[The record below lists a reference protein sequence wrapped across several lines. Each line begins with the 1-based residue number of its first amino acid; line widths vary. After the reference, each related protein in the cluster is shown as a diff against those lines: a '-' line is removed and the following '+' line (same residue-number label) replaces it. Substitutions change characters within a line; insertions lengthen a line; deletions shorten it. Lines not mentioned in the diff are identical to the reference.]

1 MALSLILNNGVSIPM
16 IGHGA
21 SIDRS
26 QPDFEQKARSWLAT
40 AIQAGYRHID
50 TAEVYMTEKAVG
62 EAVKESGIPREDFF
76 ITTKLPMYHKDCV
89 AESFAKS
96 LDNLG
101 MNYVD
106 LYLMHAPQTVPYEEG
121 NPFPLNP
128 DGTLKTLS
136 SPTFNEAYAE
146 MEKIHSSGKAKAI
159 GVSNFSIKT
168 LDELLTTA
176 TIVPAVNQVEMH
188 PYLAQKDLLEYHRTK
203 GIATEAYSPG
213 GHGSLIREE
222 PSLKALALKHSV
234 STTQIILA
242 WHLSRGVIILPKS
255 ENAQRQKQN
264 LNLPTLY
271 THDIKIIDGL
281 DRGERLVAKLDDNGI
296 WIGWTK
302 EQLGW

>member
-1 MALSLILNNGVSIPM
+1 MTLSLTLNNGVSIPM
-16 IGHGA
+16 IGMLRFFLH
-21 SIDRS
+21 
-26 QPDFEQKARSWLAT
+26 ARSWLAT
-40 AIQAGYRHID
+40 AIQA
-50 TAEVYMTEKAVG
+50 MTEKAVG
-62 EAVKESGIPREDFF
+62 EAVKESGLLREDFF
-76 ITTKLPMYHKDCV
+76 ITTKLSCDDLMYHKDRV

-101 MNYVD
+101 MDYVD

-146 MEKIHSSGKAKAI
+146 MEKILSSGRAKAI

-188 PYLAQKDLLEYHRTK
+188 PYLAQNDLLEYHRRK
-203 GIATEAYSPG
+203 GITTEAYSPG

-222 PSLKALALKHSV
+222 SSLKALALKHGV

-242 WHLSRGVIILPKS
+242 WHISRGVIILPKS

-264 LNLPTLY
+264 LNLPTLDKE
-271 THDIKIIDGL
+271 DIETIDRL
-281 DRGERLVAKLDDNGI
+281 DRGERLIAKLDDNGT
-296 WIGWTK
+296 WAGWTK

>member
-1 MALSLILNNGVSIPM
+1 MTLSLTLNNGVFVPM

-21 SIDRS
+21 GTDRS

-62 EAVKESGIPREDFF
+62 EAVKESGLPREDFF

-96 LDNLG
+96 LENLG
-101 MNYVD
+101 MDYVD
-106 LYLMHAPQTVPYEEG
+106 LG

-146 MEKIHSSGKAKAI
+146 MEKILSSGRAKAI

-176 TIVPAVNQVEMH
+176 IIVPAVNQVEMH
-188 PYLAQKDLLEYHRTK
+188 PYLAQNDLLEYHKRK

-222 PSLKALALKHSV
+222 PSLKVLALKHGV

-242 WHLSRGVIILPKS
+242 WNISRGVIILPKS
-255 ENAQRQKQN
+255 ENAERQKQN
-264 LNLPTLY
+264 LNLPDLDKE
-271 THDIKIIDGL
+271 DIKTIDRL
-281 DRGERLVAKLDDNGI
+281 DRGERLIAKLDDNGT
-296 WIGWTK
+296 WVGWTK